1 MVSHS
6 LVQDQPDEA
15 TLSMRNRPDGLIVSQ
30 ARDRAEI
37 HRAGLW
43 RVNGTA
49 VSVRIGFLG
58 DTDDLAMASRINL
71 VKLRI
76 RRRQLDLAPSHE
88 ALIAIA
94 RRYSRFRSRLPFGA
108 RYVSRL
114 ACSRRSLIG
123 FFVALRMHLRSGP
136 GPFRPGIHSHA
147 C

>member
-1 MVSHS
+1 MELLSVSES
-6 LVQDQPDEA
+6 D
-15 TLSMRNRPDGLIVSQ
+15 SW
-30 ARDRAEI
+30 EI
-37 HRAGLW
+37 QMIW
-43 RVNGTA
+43 RWLLASIWSN
-49 VSVRIGFLG
+49 LG
-58 DTDDLAMASRINL
+58 YGA
-71 VKLRI
+71 
-76 RRRQLDLAPSHE
+76 RQLDLAPSHE

-108 RYVSRL
+108 CYVSRL